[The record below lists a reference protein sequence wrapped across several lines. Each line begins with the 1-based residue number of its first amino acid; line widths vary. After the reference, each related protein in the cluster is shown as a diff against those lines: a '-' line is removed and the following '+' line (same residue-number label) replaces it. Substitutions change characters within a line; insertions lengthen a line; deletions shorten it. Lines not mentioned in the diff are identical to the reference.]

1 MNVVSAPGVSKASV
15 EMDAATAEMPVEA
28 VASELDTLDHL
39 SVMLA
44 LQDTSALTDSD
55 IASFLY

>member
-1 MNVVSAPGVSKASV
+1 MEAVEASA
-15 EMDAATAEMPVEA
+15 AEMPVEA
-28 VASELDTLDHL
+28 VAVSELESLDHL

-44 LQDTSALTDSD
+44 QQDTSALTDSD